1 MDILPFVGLHPGSG
15 ARCVVALA
23 LQTEGTDDTSLVGS
37 QASDIPARFRAPSRR
52 LQSEGQ
58 HPLIVFTTYPFQR
71 VSRSLTFCFQTRPS
85 PAPLAATWLDP
96 SMVINPRCL
105 HLTGLTLGIMTL
117 ALSPP
122 LPSKHD
128 RDDRRRMR
136 HDTPRQLPPRIRAV
150 LVNNPLQILL
160 SRQVMM
166 QLVPAHVHTCGIIYT
181 LWTVPVCA
189 RSMVHSLIFFKK
201 NSLFLWPA
209 L

>member
-1 MDILPFVGLHPGSG
+1 MDILYPSFSRWTSFRLHPGSG

-23 LQTEGTDDTSLVGS
+23 LQTESTDDPSLVGS

-71 VSRSLTFCFQTRPS
+71 VSRSLTFCFQTCPS

-117 ALSPP
+117 VPSQP

-136 HDTPRQLPPRIRAV
+136 HDTPRQAGPAYSRRACEQPATDSPRPTGDDAAV
-150 LVNNPLQILL
+150 
-160 SRQVMM
+160 
-166 QLVPAHVHTCGIIYT
+166 IYT

-201 NSLFLWPA
+201 ISLFLWPA